1 MQPTLARKRRAQ
13 GRPVGLPIHRIRM
26 AIHGQAGSRGAPA
39 RARRVLPR
47 GRTLPPAELA
57 RRHRMLLA
65 LLWLHAVFVPLWGV
79 DRGFGVAHSL
89 VEGGAIAVCAVAAT
103 IAGARRSGGPLL
115 VALGLL
121 TSSAVIVHLSDGVIE
136 AHFHFFVVIVLLTL
150 YEDWTIFLLAAAFV
164 VLHHG
169 VGGVLDPHAVFN
181 HPDAEAHPWRWALI
195 HGAFIGAAG
204 LGAIMAWRLNEDLRD
219 RHVVL
224 IAEKQAALERAE
236 AAEREIERH
245 ARELE
250 RSNRE
255 LDEFASIA
263 SHDLSAPLFTVSGF
277 LTLLEERY
285 GDRLDDEARD
295 FIAHAQ
301 GGTRR
306 MQMLIA
312 DLLEYSRVGRAG
324 LEPED
329 VDLGAIVRETIAG
342 LRGPIEE
349 AEAEIVVDP
358 LPVVH
363 VRAHEIR
370 RLLQNL
376 IGNALKYAGDARPV
390 VHVGARETAEGW
402 EVSVVDNGRG
412 VDPAD
417 REHIFKMFQRRAAG
431 SDVEG
436 TGIGLAI
443 CERIVSGHGGRI
455 WVDPAPGRGSA
466 FRFTLPVG
474 VRSGRILRED
484 AVGVTAR

>member
-1 MQPTLARKRRAQ
+1 MRDPAP
-13 GRPVGLPIHRIRM
+13 G
-26 AIHGQAGSRGAPA
+26 RGAVA
-39 RARRVLPR
+39 RARRLLPR
-47 GRTLPPAELA
+47 GHTLPPEELR
-57 RRHRMLLA
+57 RRHRALLA
-65 LLWLHAVFVPLWGV
+65 LLWLHVVIVPLWGV
-79 DRGFGVAHSL
+79 DRSYGLGHSL
-89 VEGGAIAVCAVAAT
+89 LEGGAIAVCAAAAT
-103 IAGARRSGGPLL
+103 IAGPRRGGPLL

-121 TSSAVIVHLSDGVIE
+121 TSSAVVVHLSGGVIE

-150 YEDWTIFLLAAAFV
+150 YEDWMIFLLAAAFV

-169 VGGVLDPHAVFN
+169 IGGVLDPHAVFN
-181 HPDAEAHPWRWALI
+181 HPEAEAHPWRWALI
-195 HGAFIGAAG
+195 HAAFIAAAG

-219 RHVVL
+219 RHVVI

-263 SHDLSAPLFTVSGF
+263 SHDLTAPLLTVSGF

-285 GDRLDDEARD
+285 GDRLDPEAND
-295 FIAHAQ
+295 FIAHAR

-329 VDLGAIVRETIAG
+329 VDLGTIVRETIAG

-402 EVSVVDNGRG
+402 EVSVVDNGPG

-417 REHIFKMFQRRAAG
+417 REQIFKMFQRRAG

-443 CERIVSGHGGRI
+443 CERIVSGHDGRI
-455 WVDPAPGRGSA
+455 WVDPAAGRGSA

-474 VRSGRILRED
+474 VRSGRIQHGD
-484 AVGVTAR
+484 AVGLSAR

>member
-1 MQPTLARKRRAQ
+1 MWTRNAAPE
-13 GRPVGLPIHRIRM
+13 
-26 AIHGQAGSRGAPA
+26 RGAVA
-39 RARRVLPR
+39 QMRRLLPR
-47 GRTLPPAELA
+47 GHTLPPEELH
-57 RRHRMLLA
+57 RRHRALLA
-65 LLWLHAVFVPLWGV
+65 LLWLHAIVVPVWGM
-79 DRGFGVAHSL
+79 DRGYGLVHSL
-89 VEGGAIAVCAVAAT
+89 VEGGSIAVCAIAAT
-103 IAGARRSGGPLL
+103 VVGSRRTGGPLL

-121 TSSAVIVHLSDGVIE
+121 TSSAMIVHLSGGVIE

-150 YEDWTIFLLAAAFV
+150 YEDWMIFLFAAAFV

-169 VGGVLDPHAVFN
+169 IGGALDPHAVFN

-195 HGAFIGAAG
+195 HAAYVLAAG
-204 LGAIMAWRLNEDLRD
+204 LAAVVAWRLNEDLRD
-219 RHVVL
+219 QHVGL

-236 AAEREIERH
+236 AAERELERH

-263 SHDLSAPLFTVSGF
+263 SHDLTAPLFTVAGF

-285 GDRLDDEARD
+285 AGRLDPEADE
-295 FIAHAQ
+295 FIAHAV

-324 LEPED
+324 LAPED
-329 VDLGAIVRETIAG
+329 VDLTAVARHTVAG
-342 LRGPIEE
+342 LRGPIDE
-349 AEAEIVVDP
+349 AGAEIVVDP

-363 VRAHEIR
+363 GHAHELG

-376 IGNALKYAGDARPV
+376 IGNAVKYSGDARPV

-402 EVSVVDNGRG
+402 EVSVVDNGVG

-417 REHIFKMFQRRAAG
+417 REQIFKMFNRRATG
-431 SDVEG
+431 RGVEG

-443 CERIVSGHGGRI
+443 CERIVTRHGGRI
-455 WVDPAPGRGSA
+455 WVDPAPGGGSA
-466 FRFTLPVG
+466 FRFTLPGGAPARV
-474 VRSGRILRED
+474 LRE
-484 AVGVTAR
+484 AA